1 MDPLS
6 QGTVG
11 AAFAQSVANK
21 NNIFKIGFIGFLAG
35 LIPDLDVLIQSSTD
49 PILSLEYHRQFTH
62 SLLFIPFGSLI
73 FAFLIFPLFKS
84 SLSLKTVYFASFL
97 GYATHGLLD
106 ACTSYGTQ
114 LFWPF
119 SNERISW
126 NNISIVDPLFTIP
139 ILIFLGIAIKTKKK
153 IFSFFG
159 IGWIIFYLSIG
170 FVQYERALSA
180 AIELATMRGHNAER
194 LTLKPSF
201 GNLILW
207 KSIYKHKETFY
218 VDAIRTAQSSTWYL
232 GETTR
237 VFDYKYHLPD
247 LDKESQQKKDIE
259 RFRWFSQDY
268 LGYDKEKNIVTD
280 VRYSMI
286 PNQIAPMWGLTID
299 DQRGINEH
307 ATWWTSRNL
316 DQSQLDMFI
325 DMLKGKKCGSCHL
338 SPY

>member
-11 AAFAQSVANK
+11 AAFAQSAANK
-21 NNIFKIGFIGFLAG
+21 NNIFKIGLIGFLAG
-35 LIPDLDVLIQSSTD
+35 LAPDLDILIQSSTD
-49 PILSLEYHRQFTH
+49 PILFLEYHRQFTH

-73 FAFLIFPLFKS
+73 VALVLFPLFKRS
-84 SLSLKTVYFASFL
+84 MSIKTVYFASLL

-119 SNERISW
+119 SNERVTW

-139 ILIFLGIAIKTKKK
+139 VIILIGVAIKTKKK
-153 IFSFFG
+153 IFSVFS
-159 IGWIIFYLSIG
+159 IGWIALYLSLG
-170 FVQYERALSA
+170 FVQYERALTVA
-180 AIELATMRGHNAER
+180 KELANERGHNPER

-207 KSIYKHKETFY
+207 KSIYQHNENFY
-218 VDAIRTAQSSTWYL
+218 VDAIRTAYSSTWCL
-232 GETTR
+232 GESVR
-237 VFDYKYHLPD
+237 IFDYEYHLPD

-268 LGYDKEKNIVTD
+268 LGYDKKRNIVTD

-286 PNQIAPMWGLTID
+286 PNQISPMWGLVID
-299 DQRGINEH
+299 DKRGTNEH
-307 ATWWTSRNL
+307 AIWWTSRSLN
-316 DQSQLDMFI
+316 QSQIDLFK
-325 DMLKGKKCGSCHL
+325 DMLIGKSCANKI
-338 SPY
+338 

>member
-21 NNIFKIGFIGFLAG
+21 NNFFKIGFIGFLAG

-62 SLLFIPFGSLI
+62 SLFFIPFGSLI
-73 FAFLIFPLFKS
+73 FAFLIFPLVKS
-84 SLSLKTVYFASFL
+84 SLSLKTVYFSSLL

-119 SNERISW
+119 SNERVSW

-207 KSIYKHKETFY
+207 KSIYQHKESFY
-218 VDAIRTAQSSTWYL
+218 VDAIRIAQSSTLYL
-232 GETTR
+232 GESIKA
-237 VFDYKYHLPD
+237 FDYQHHLPD

-286 PNQIAPMWGLTID
+286 PNQIAPMWGLVVD

-307 ATWWTSRNL
+307 AIWWTSRSL
-316 DQSQLDMFI
+316 DQSQLDLFK
-325 DMLKGKKCGSCHL
+325 DMLKGKKCGNSSL
-338 SPY
+338 FK

>member
-35 LIPDLDVLIQSSTD
+35 LTPDLDVLIKSSTD

-62 SLLFIPFGSLI
+62 SLFFIPFGSLI
-73 FAFLIFPLFKS
+73 FTILIFPLVKS
-84 SLSLKTVYFASFL
+84 SLSLKTVYFASLL
-97 GYATHGLLD
+97 GYSTHGLLD

-119 SNERISW
+119 SNERVSW

-139 ILIFLGIAIKTKKK
+139 ILILLGVAIKTKKK

-180 AIELATMRGHNAER
+180 AIELASKRGHSAER

-207 KSIYKHKETFY
+207 KSIYKYKETFY
-218 VDAIRTAQSSTWYL
+218 VDAIRTAQSSTWCL
-232 GETTR
+232 GETIR
-237 VFDYKYHLPD
+237 VFDYKYHLLD

-268 LGYDKEKNIVTD
+268 LGYDKEKKIVTD

-286 PNQIAPMWGLTID
+286 PNQIEPMWGLTID
-299 DQRGINEH
+299 EQRDVNEH

-316 DQSQLDMFI
+316 DQSQLDLFI
-325 DMLKGKKCGSCHL
+325 DMLKGKRCGS
-338 SPY
+338 YN

>member
-35 LIPDLDVLIQSSTD
+35 MTPDLDVLIQSSTD

-62 SLLFIPFGSLI
+62 SLFFIPFGSLI
-73 FAFLIFPLFKS
+73 FTILIFPLFKS

-139 ILIFLGIAIKTKKK
+139 ILIFLVMAIKTKKK
-153 IFSFFG
+153 KFSFFG
-159 IGWIIFYLSIG
+159 IGWIIFYLTLG
-170 FVQYERALSA
+170 YVQYERALSA
-180 AIELATMRGHNAER
+180 AIELATLRGHNADR
-194 LTLKPSF
+194 MTLKPSF

-218 VDAIRTAQSSTWYL
+218 VDAIRTVQSSTWCL
-232 GETTR
+232 GETIR
-237 VFDYKYHLPD
+237 VFDYKSHLPD

-299 DQRGINEH
+299 EQRGINDH

-316 DQSQLDMFI
+316 DQNQIDLFI
-325 DMLKGKKCGSCHL
+325 NMLKGKKCICKSF
-338 SPY
+338 

>member
-35 LIPDLDVLIQSSTD
+35 MTPDLDVLIQSSTD

-62 SLLFIPFGSLI
+62 SLFFIPFGSLI
-73 FAFLIFPLFKS
+73 FTILIFPLFKS
-84 SLSLKTVYFASFL
+84 SLSLKTVYFTSFL

-139 ILIFLGIAIKTKKK
+139 ILIFLVMALKTKKK
-153 IFSFFG
+153 KFSFFG
-159 IGWIIFYLSIG
+159 IGWIIFYLTLG
-170 FVQYERALSA
+170 YVQYERALSA
-180 AIELATMRGHNAER
+180 AIELATLRGHNADR
-194 LTLKPSF
+194 MTLKPSF

-218 VDAIRTAQSSTWYL
+218 VDAIRTVQSSTWCL
-232 GETTR
+232 GETIR
-237 VFDYKYHLPD
+237 VFDYKSHLPD

-299 DQRGINEH
+299 EQRGINDH

-316 DQSQLDMFI
+316 DQNQIDLFI
-325 DMLKGKKCGSCHL
+325 NMLKGKKCICKSF
-338 SPY
+338 

>member
-21 NNIFKIGFIGFLAG
+21 NNFFKIGFIGFLAG
-35 LIPDLDVLIQSSTD
+35 LVPDLDVLIHSSTD

-62 SLLFIPFGSLI
+62 SLFFIPFGSLI
-73 FAFLIFPLFKS
+73 FAFLIFPLVKR
-84 SLSLKTVYFASFL
+84 SLSLKTVYFASLL

-119 SNERISW
+119 SNERVSW

-139 ILIFLGIAIKTKKK
+139 ILIFLVIAIKTKKK

-170 FVQYERALSA
+170 FIQYERALSA

-218 VDAIRTAQSSTWYL
+218 VDAIRTVQSSTWCL
-232 GETTR
+232 GETIR
-237 VFDYKYHLPD
+237 VFDYKYDLPN

-299 DQRGINEH
+299 NQRDINEH
-307 ATWWTSRNL
+307 ATWWRSRNL
-316 DQSQLDMFI
+316 DQRQLDLFI

-338 SPY
+338 SQK

>member
-35 LIPDLDVLIQSSTD
+35 LTPDLDVLIKSSTD

-62 SLLFIPFGSLI
+62 SLFFIPFGSLI
-73 FAFLIFPLFKS
+73 FAILIFPLVKS
-84 SLSLKTVYFASFL
+84 SLSLKTVYFASLL
-97 GYATHGLLD
+97 GYSTHGLLD

-119 SNERISW
+119 SNERVSW

-139 ILIFLGIAIKTKKK
+139 ILILLGVAIKTKKK

-180 AIELATMRGHNAER
+180 AIELASKRGHSAER

-207 KSIYKHKETFY
+207 KSIYKYKETFY
-218 VDAIRTAQSSTWYL
+218 VDAIRPAQSSTWCL
-232 GETTR
+232 GETIR

-268 LGYDKEKNIVTD
+268 LGYDKEKKIVTD

-286 PNQIAPMWGLTID
+286 PNQIEPMWGLTID
-299 DQRGINEH
+299 EQRDVNEH

-316 DQSQLDMFI
+316 DQSQLDLFI
-325 DMLKGKKCGSCHL
+325 DMLKGKRCGS
-338 SPY
+338 YN